1 MATKKKDAPS
11 MDTLEDV
18 AADLEVFEKG
28 KRKVTK
34 DGKTFEMFVLGDNV
48 FDQAKEDDGVWCPV
62 DESRYGPDGP
72 SLKVRRAGCDKSMD
86 VNKRM
91 EEFLVDRFG
100 ANYQLDDIPEKV
112 QNYVTARRTQ
122 ALVSDWKHIKF
133 TGDEEDRPVS
143 EEHLWSALVNADR
156 TLLAFIMQ
164 QALNQENFRKEE
176 IEGMEKN

>member
-1 MATKKKDAPS
+1 
-11 MDTLEDV
+11 
-18 AADLEVFEKG
+18 
-28 KRKVTK
+28 
-34 DGKTFEMFVLGDNV
+34 
-48 FDQAKEDDGVWCPV
+48 
-62 DESRYGPDGP
+62 
-72 SLKVRRAGCDKSMD
+72 MD

-133 TGDEEDRPVS
+133 TGDEEDRPFS